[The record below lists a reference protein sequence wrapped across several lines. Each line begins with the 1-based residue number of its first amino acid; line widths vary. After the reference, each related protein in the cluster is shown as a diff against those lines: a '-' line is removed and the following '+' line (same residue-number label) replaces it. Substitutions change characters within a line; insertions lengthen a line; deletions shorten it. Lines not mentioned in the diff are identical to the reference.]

1 MIENQL
7 PSWLSVKAATR
18 MMPRAQMLPMTMA
31 TRRKEK
37 SMPIVKTATVRP
49 TTKAA
54 VTAQA
59 GMRTSPGLPPVLM
72 ATITIR
78 GTKMMASSTT

>member
-1 MIENQL
+1 
-7 PSWLSVKAATR
+7 
-18 MMPRAQMLPMTMA
+18 
-31 TRRKEK
+31 
-37 SMPIVKTATVRP
+37 MPIVKTATVRP